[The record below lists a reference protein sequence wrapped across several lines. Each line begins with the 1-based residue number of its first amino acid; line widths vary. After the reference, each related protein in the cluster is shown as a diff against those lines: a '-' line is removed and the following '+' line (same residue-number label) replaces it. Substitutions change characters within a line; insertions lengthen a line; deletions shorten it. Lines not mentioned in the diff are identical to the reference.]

1 MLCDI
6 CRKRDATVHLTEIIN
21 DKMTKLHLCEECAQ
35 EKSVEMET
43 HFGLSDLLSGLTDV
57 GNVDQPQVKKGTK
70 CDFCGMT
77 FYDFQKT
84 GRLGCPKCYETF
96 KAQLAPLLRRI
107 HGQEVHMGKLP
118 MKVKSGKLSKDAK
131 DLHSLKVKLQKTI
144 SLEDFEEA
152 AKLRDQIRVIE
163 SKLSKKKKM

>member
-6 CRKRDATVHLTEIIN
+6 CHKRDATVHLTEIIN

-35 EKSVEMET
+35 EKSIEMET

-57 GNVDQPQVKKGTK
+57 GNAGQPQIKKGAK

-77 FYDFQKT
+77 FYDFQKQ
-84 GRLGCPKCYETF
+84 GRLGCPNCYETF

-118 MKVKSGKLSKDAK
+118 IKVKSGKLSKDAK
-131 DLHSLKVKLQKTI
+131 DLHALKVKLQKVI

-152 AKLRDQIRVIE
+152 AKLRDQIKVIE
-163 SKLSKKKKM
+163 KRLKRKK